1 MWNKLLFVV
10 VEDAIK
16 AFRVH
21 TNTLSVQS
29 KTPRFENALEST
41 SKQKCMHIV

>member
-10 VEDAIK
+10 VDAIK

-21 TNTLSVQS
+21 TNTLSVPS
-29 KTPRFENALEST
+29 KTPRFENALESK
-41 SKQKCMHIV
+41 SQQKCMHIV